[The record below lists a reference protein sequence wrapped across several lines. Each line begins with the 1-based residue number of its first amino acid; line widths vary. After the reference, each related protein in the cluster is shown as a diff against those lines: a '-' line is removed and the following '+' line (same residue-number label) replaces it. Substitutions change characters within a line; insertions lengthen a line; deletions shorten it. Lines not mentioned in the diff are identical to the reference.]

1 MTDAN
6 PAQFSS
12 ADFVRTAVERP
23 APRAAGAEPFRLT
36 PDMING
42 LVVIGGSLVM
52 ALAGVGLGVWM
63 QLPFGG

>member
-6 PAQFSS
+6 SAQFSS
-12 ADFVRTAVERP
+12 TDFARTAAERP
-23 APRAAGAEPFRLT
+23 RAVAPSQSFHLT

-42 LVVIGGSLVM
+42 LVVIGGSLLM
-52 ALAGVGLGVWM
+52 ALAGIGLGAWM